1 MADPKLMLEPRL
13 RTRAPGVHESSGAT
27 ALPDDLLREQ
37 CARLSLLY
45 AVGAGIW
52 TIAFVM
58 DRWLLPQGRRELPVQ
73 LIEAAGIAASL
84 LLVAYARFSP

>member
-45 AVGAGIW
+45 AV
-52 TIAFVM
+52 
-58 DRWLLPQGRRELPVQ
+58 
-73 LIEAAGIAASL
+73 IEAAGIAASL